1 MTMNEMNSPTLLLDI
16 MIGDTYKGQLKY
28 YKHGKPDLIDGKII
42 EVFDT
47 EELKKFVEEKRPSL
61 IGKDYRIEFS
71 NQKVI

>member
-1 MTMNEMNSPTLLLDI
+1 MNNPKSPTLPLDI

-28 YKHGKPDLIDGKII
+28 YKHGKPDLVDGKII

-47 EELKKFVEEKRPSL
+47 EELKQFVEKQRPSL